1 MTNKRT
7 LKKITLKIFLFSL
20 ILSVLGFL
28 IDLNELD
35 PSLLQNIKDIFLM
48 TFLFFSFG
56 IILYLLTILF
66 QKIRYRI
73 SQITN

>member
-7 LKKITLKIFLFSL
+7 HKKITLKIFLFSL

-48 TFLFFSFG
+48 TFLFFPFG

-66 QKIRYRI
+66 QKIRYRN